1 MRFSLIGLT
10 LTTALCA
17 VPLAAQAQAPLTI
30 YCSILEGQCRAGV
43 AAFEKATGAK
53 ATMVRKSTGETLAQI
68 RAEASNPRADVWWG
82 GPGDSHIQAAEE
94 GLTVEY
100 KSPKL
105 PELHDWAQ
113 RFAEQAKYR
122 ATGTYLGAL
131 GIGYNTKVLAS
142 RGLPEP
148 KCWADLLDPKYRDE
162 VQVSDPNSSGTA
174 YVFLASLV
182 QLMGEDKAFDYM
194 KGLHK
199 NVNQYTKSG
208 AAPVKAVALGETGIA
223 IAFMHDMVT
232 MIADGAPVKTL
243 APCEGTGYETGSISL
258 VKGGKNME
266 TAQKF
271 VDWALSAEAQKLVG
285 ADMKIYSIA
294 SNKNAPVSPDAPKLS
309 EMKLI
314 NYDTAKYGSVAGL
327 IARPLCSLH
336 HFCRG
341 SFRFSPA
348 VTRLPALLAFTASS
362 SVQAALR
369 TSSCTASS

>member
-1 MRFSLIGLT
+1 MRFSMIGLA

-17 VPLAAQAQAPLTI
+17 APLAAQAQAPLTI
-30 YCSILEGQCRAGV
+30 YCSILEEQCRAGV
-43 AAFEKATGAK
+43 AAFEKAIGAK

-100 KSPKL
+100 KSPKIS
-105 PELHDWAQ
+105 ELHDWAQ

-232 MIADGAPVKTL
+232 MIAEGAPVKTL

-258 VKGGKNME
+258 VKGGRNME

-271 VDWALSAEAQKLVG
+271 VDWALSAQAQKLVG

-294 SNKNAPVSPDAPKLS
+294 SNKSAPVSPDAPKLS

-314 NYDTAKYGSVAGL
+314 NYDTAKYGSVAE
-327 IARPLCSLH
+327 RM
-336 HFCRG
+336 
-341 SFRFSPA
+341 
-348 VTRLPALLAFTASS
+348 RLLKKWDAEVKSAP
-362 SVQAALR
+362 R
-369 TSSCTASS
+369 

>member
-1 MRFSLIGLT
+1 MRLSLIGLA
-10 LTTALCA
+10 LTTALCGA
-17 VPLAAQAQAPLTI
+17 PLAAQAQAPITI
-30 YCSILEGQCRAGV
+30 YCSILEEQCRVGV
-43 AAFEKATGAK
+43 SAFEKATGAK

-100 KSPKL
+100 KSPKIS
-105 PELHDWAQ
+105 ELHDWAQ

-131 GIGYNTKVLAS
+131 GIGYNTKVLES
-142 RGLPEP
+142 RGLAEP

-182 QLMGEDKAFDYM
+182 QLMGEDKAFEYM

-208 AAPVKAVALGETGIA
+208 AAPVK
-223 IAFMHDMVT
+223 
-232 MIADGAPVKTL
+232 TL
-243 APCEGTGYETGSISL
+243 APCEGTGYEIGSISL
-258 VKGGKNME
+258 VKGGRNLE

-294 SNKNAPVSPDAPKLS
+294 SNKSAPVSPDAPKLS

-314 NYDTAKYGSVAGL
+314 NYDTAKYGSVAE
-327 IARPLCSLH
+327 R
-336 HFCRG
+336 
-341 SFRFSPA
+341 
-348 VTRLPALLAFTASS
+348 TRLLKKWDADVKSAP
-362 SVQAALR
+362 R
-369 TSSCTASS
+369 

>member
-1 MRFSLIGLT
+1 MRISLIGLAFT
-10 LTTALCA
+10 SSLCA
-17 VPLAAQAQAPLTI
+17 APLAAQAQAPLTI
-30 YCSILEGQCRAGV
+30 YCSILEEQCRVGV
-43 AAFEKATGAK
+43 AVFEKATGAK

-100 KSPKL
+100 KSPKIS
-105 PELHDWAQ
+105 ELHDWAQ

-131 GIGYNTKVLAS
+131 GIGYNTKVLES
-142 RGLPEP
+142 RGLPVP

-182 QLMGEDKAFDYM
+182 QLMGEDKAFEYM

-232 MIADGAPVKTL
+232 MIADGAPVKTF

-258 VKGGKNME
+258 VKGGRNTEM
-266 TAQKF
+266 AQKF

-294 SNKNAPVSPDAPKLS
+294 SNKSAPVSPDAPKLS

-314 NYDTAKYGSVAGL
+314 NYDTAKYGSVAE
-327 IARPLCSLH
+327 R
-336 HFCRG
+336 
-341 SFRFSPA
+341 
-348 VTRLPALLAFTASS
+348 TRL
-362 SVQAALR
+362 LR
-369 TSSCTASS
+369 KWDAEVKSAPR

>member
-1 MRFSLIGLT
+1 MRLSWMGLA
-10 LTTALCA
+10 LTAVVCA
-17 VPLAAQAQAPLTI
+17 APLAAQAQAPITI
-30 YCSILEGQCRAGV
+30 YCSILEEQCRVGV

-68 RAEASNPRADVWWG
+68 RAEAANPRADIWWG

-113 RFAEQAKYR
+113 RFAEQSGYR

-131 GIGYNTKVLAS
+131 GIGYNTKVLQS
-142 RGLPEP
+142 RGLAEP

-194 KGLHK
+194 KSLHK

-243 APCEGTGYETGSISL
+243 APCEGTGYETGSISV
-258 VKGGKNME
+258 VKGGKNTEM
-266 TAQKF
+266 AQKF
-271 VDWALSAEAQKLVG
+271 VDWALSADAQKLVG
-285 ADMKIYSIA
+285 ADLKIYSIA
-294 SNKNAPVSPDAPKLS
+294 SNKNAPVSADAPKLS

-314 NYDTAKYGSVAGL
+314 NYDTAKYGSVAE
-327 IARPLCSLH
+327 R
-336 HFCRG
+336 
-341 SFRFSPA
+341 
-348 VTRLPALLAFTASS
+348 TRLLKKWDSDVKSAPK
-362 SVQAALR
+362 
-369 TSSCTASS
+369 

>member
-1 MRFSLIGLT
+1 MRLPLIGLA

-17 VPLAAQAQAPLTI
+17 APIAAQAQAPLTI
-30 YCSILEGQCRAGV
+30 YCSILEEQCCAGV

-113 RFAEQAKYR
+113 RFAEQANYR

-194 KGLHK
+194 KSLHR

-232 MIADGAPVKTL
+232 MIAEGAPVKTL

-258 VKGGKNME
+258 VKGGKNTE

-285 ADMKIYSIA
+285 ADLKIYSIA
-294 SNKNAPVSPDAPKLS
+294 SNKSAPVSPDAPKLS

-314 NYDTAKYGSVAGL
+314 NYDTAKYGSVAE
-327 IARPLCSLH
+327 R
-336 HFCRG
+336 
-341 SFRFSPA
+341 
-348 VTRLPALLAFTASS
+348 TRLLKKWDAEVKSAPK
-362 SVQAALR
+362 
-369 TSSCTASS
+369 

>member
-1 MRFSLIGLT
+1 MRLPLAGL
-10 LTTALCA
+10 ALAASICA
-17 VPLAAQAQAPLTI
+17 APFAAQAQNQLTI
-30 YCSILEGQCRAGV
+30 YCSILEEQCRAGV
-43 AAFEKATGAK
+43 AAFEKESGIK
-53 ATMVRKSTGETLAQI
+53 VTMVRKSTGETLAQI
-68 RAEASNPRADVWWG
+68 RAEAANPRADVWWG

-94 GLTVEY
+94 GLTVAY
-100 KSPKL
+100 ASPKL

-113 RFAEQAKYR
+113 RFAEQSGRR

-131 GIGYNTKVLAS
+131 GIGYNTEVLKS

-194 KGLHK
+194 KSLHK

-208 AAPVKAVALGETGIA
+208 AAPVKAVALGETAIG

-232 MIADGAPVKTL
+232 MIVDGAPVKTV
-243 APCEGTGYETGSISL
+243 APCEGTGYETGSVSI
-258 VKGGKNME
+258 VNGKNQDSAK
-266 TAQKF
+266 TF

-285 ADMKIYSIA
+285 ADQKIYSIP
-294 SNKNAPVSPDAPKLS
+294 SNRNAPISDKAPKLA

-314 NYDTAKYGSVAGL
+314 NYDTAKYGSVAE
-327 IARPLCSLH
+327 R
-336 HFCRG
+336 
-341 SFRFSPA
+341 
-348 VTRLPALLAFTASS
+348 TRLLKKWDAEVKSAP
-362 SVQAALR
+362 R
-369 TSSCTASS
+369 

>member
-1 MRFSLIGLT
+1 MRLSLIGLAFT
-10 LTTALCA
+10 SALCA
-17 VPLAAQAQAPLTI
+17 APLAAQAQAPLTI
-30 YCSILEGQCRAGV
+30 YCSILEEQCRVGV
-43 AAFEKATGAK
+43 AVFEKATGAK

-100 KSPKL
+100 KSPKIS
-105 PELHDWAQ
+105 ELHDWAQ

-131 GIGYNTKVLAS
+131 GIGYNTKVLES

-182 QLMGEDKAFDYM
+182 QLMGEDKAFEYM

-232 MIADGAPVKTL
+232 MIADGAPVKTF

-258 VKGGKNME
+258 VKGGRNTEM
-266 TAQKF
+266 AQKF

-294 SNKNAPVSPDAPKLS
+294 SNKSAPVSPDAPKLS

-314 NYDTAKYGSVAGL
+314 NYDTAKYGSVAE
-327 IARPLCSLH
+327 R
-336 HFCRG
+336 
-341 SFRFSPA
+341 
-348 VTRLPALLAFTASS
+348 TRL
-362 SVQAALR
+362 LR
-369 TSSCTASS
+369 KWDAEVKSAPR

>member
-1 MRFSLIGLT
+1 MPST
-10 LTTALCA
+10 AALCA
-17 VPLAAQAQAPLTI
+17 APFAAQAQAPITI
-30 YCSILEGQCRAGV
+30 YCSILEEQCRVGV

-68 RAEASNPRADVWWG
+68 RAEASNPRADIWWG

-113 RFAEQAKYR
+113 RFAEQSGYR

-131 GIGYNTKVLAS
+131 GIGYNTKVLQS

-194 KGLHK
+194 KSLHK

-208 AAPVKAVALGETGIA
+208 AAPVKAVALGETGDRHRVHA
-223 IAFMHDMVT
+223 RHGDDDRRRRARENPRALRGHRLR
-232 MIADGAPVKTL
+232 DGL
-243 APCEGTGYETGSISL
+243 DLHREGRQEHRNGAEVRGL
-258 VKGGKNME
+258 GPLGRR
-266 TAQKF
+266 
-271 VDWALSAEAQKLVG
+271 AEARRRGPEDLLDRVQQER
-285 ADMKIYSIA
+285 AR
-294 SNKNAPVSPDAPKLS
+294 LS
-309 EMKLI
+309 RCAE
-314 NYDTAKYGSVAGL
+314 
-327 IARPLCSLH
+327 ARP
-336 HFCRG
+336 R
-341 SFRFSPA
+341 
-348 VTRLPALLAFTASS
+348 
-362 SVQAALR
+362 
-369 TSSCTASS
+369 